1 MQRNGL
7 GPRRRRTV
15 LLLALAI
22 ALGLGT
28 GSGALAHEQ
37 LVESSPGEGE
47 VLADPPAEVVLTFT
61 ADVLPISPIILV
73 RDAAGNVVHDD
84 EPVVEG
90 SVVSTTLPELADGAY
105 QVVWRVVS
113 GDGHPIEGTVDFTV
127 GSGPWMDPTPSQS
140 PTEAVSD
147 EPGDDDAIEAAG
159 SGGGQGA
166 LFLGVGVALVVIVS
180 VLLAT
185 RSRRRG

>member
-1 MQRNGL
+1 MQRNGPR
-7 GPRRRRTV
+7 PRRRRAA

-22 ALGLGT
+22 GLWLGS

-37 LVESSPGEGE
+37 LVESSPAEGE
-47 VLADPPAEVVLTFT
+47 VLADSPSEIVLTFT

-73 RDAAGNVVHDD
+73 RDSAGNVVHDD

-90 SVVSTTLPELADGAY
+90 NVVSTQLPKLADGAY

-113 GDGHPIEGTVDFTV
+113 GDGHPIEGTVGFAV
-127 GSGPWMDPTPSQS
+127 GSAMDPTPSQS
-140 PTEAVSD
+140 PTEAVSGQ
-147 EPGDDDAIEAAG
+147 PGDDDAIEPAG
-159 SGGGQGA
+159 SGGGQGLVLLGLGAA
-166 LFLGVGVALVVIVS
+166 LVVVALV
-180 VLLAT
+180 LLAA